1 MLTALL
7 VASSLPLLAAAQSA
21 ASLAYTPV
29 YGACPS
35 GFTLVRQAG
44 SSATDN
50 QTLNPQEAA
59 YISARKSN
67 VLPNAWKTY
76 LSNLE
81 TTNASLPSYVSDI
94 LSGNGTS
101 GTAVY
106 PNLGIACSG
115 GGWRATM
122 FGAGV
127 LNALDGRNESS
138 VAFGTGGLL
147 QAAQYIT
154 GLSGG
159 SSLVGSLAQANF
171 PTMEVLAFGTNA
183 TDSTNAWGGWLS
195 QINPQFPYTN
205 ATENNAYTQLLIEEV
220 RGKFEAGFA
229 VSYVDLVA
237 RDNGRHFANG
247 TDLGNFFDNSLVHGA
262 GYTWSGVA
270 NV

>member
-1 MLTALL
+1 MLITFL
-7 VASSLPLLAAAQSA
+7 VISSLPLLAVAQSA

-29 YGACPS
+29 YGACPN
-35 GFTLVRQAG
+35 GFTLVRKTG
-44 SSATDN
+44 SSAAGN
-50 QTLNPQEAA
+50 QTLGPQEAA

-81 TTNASLPSYVSDI
+81 ATNASLPSYVSDI
-94 LSGNGTS
+94 LSNS
-101 GTAVY
+101 SNAVY

-115 GGWRATM
+115 GGWRASM

-127 LNALDGRNESS
+127 LNALDGRNETSM
-138 VAFGTGGLL
+138 ALGTGGLL

-171 PTMEVLAFGTNA
+171 PTTEVLAFGTNA
-183 TDSTNAWGGWLS
+183 TDPTNAWGGWLA
-195 QINPQFPYTN
+195 QINQEFPYPNN
-205 ATENNAYTQLLIEEV
+205 ATGNNEYIQLLIEEV
-220 RGKFEAGFA
+220 RGKYEAGFA

-237 RDNGRHFANG
+237 RDNGRHFING
-247 TDLGNFFDNSLVHGA
+247 TDLDNFYDASLVHGA
-262 GYTWSGVA
+262 GYTWSGVS